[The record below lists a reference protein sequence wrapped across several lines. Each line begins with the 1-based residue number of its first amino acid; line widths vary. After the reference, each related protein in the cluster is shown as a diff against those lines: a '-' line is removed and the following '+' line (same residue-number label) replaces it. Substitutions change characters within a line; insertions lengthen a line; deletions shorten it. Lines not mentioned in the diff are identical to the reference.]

1 MLESLFRP
9 LFSPIGRYSISG
21 RGQGGVVRPDPV
33 NLQLVTGDTYFPNGP
48 PVALGGSNTN
58 GQGRNGH
65 VVGPS
70 KVKNIRFVDA
80 HAYVAPGSGTET
92 NSPAAACTWQRA
104 AEKLTGINTPVR
116 ALYSGANTGVSNPG
130 ELIFTDP
137 IAGMEWDADTTNY
150 SGFYR
155 TVPLVTDGM
164 SAVTNNGVGSAGFR
178 TTGGSQLLRAGG
190 GVLNNSG
197 TSSGPACPPA
207 MVLGI
212 PYVPMAC
219 VIGVLDSIGYFKD
232 DTNTSSTQGFFAR
245 AMRNVN
251 GHCFPWH
258 KQGIDA
264 NKIQNQMVAVA
275 PVQKRLWPYVTD
287 IFIQLGTNDISAGA
301 DLATMKARFLDLA
314 DYAYNT
320 VGPYGCY
327 LRIHASSII
336 PRGTLTG
343 AQNTVRNDYNAWL
356 AAGADGRLTKYHDI
370 IAEAGDY
377 NTYPNDT
384 IHPGPTPHAA
394 MAAKVSAGMAP
405 YVDPYFE
412 ARLAA

>member
-1 MLESLFRP
+1 VLNGLFAP
-9 LFSPIGRYSISG
+9 PFSPIGRYRISG

-33 NLQLVTGDTYFPNGP
+33 NLQLVTGDTHFPNGA
-48 PVALGGSNTN
+48 VVTLAGTNTN
-58 GQGRNGH
+58 NQGRNGH

-70 KVKNIRFVDA
+70 KVKNIIFVDA
-80 HAYVAPGSGTET
+80 HALVTPGSGIES
-92 NSPAAACTWQRA
+92 NSPVAQCTWQRA

-116 ALYSGANTGVSNPG
+116 ALYSGGNTKVSNPG
-130 ELIFTDP
+130 DLIFTDP
-137 IAGMEWDADTTNY
+137 VAGMEWDADTTNY

-155 TVPLVTDGM
+155 TVPTVTDAL
-164 SAVTNNGVGSAGFR
+164 SSVTNNSVGSAGFR
-178 TTGGSQLLRAGG
+178 TSGGSQLLRAGG

-197 TSSGPACPPA
+197 TSAGPACPPA

-212 PYVPMAC
+212 PYVPMAA
-219 VIGVLDSIGYFKD
+219 VIGVLDSIGTYKD

-245 AMRNVN
+245 AMRSVS

-275 PVQKRLWPYVTD
+275 PVQKLLWQYVTD
-287 IFIQLGTNDISAGA
+287 IFIQLGTNDIAAGA

-370 IAEAGDY
+370 ITAAGDY
-377 NTYPNDT
+377 TTYPNDQ
-384 IHPGPTPHAA
+384 IHPGPTPHAN
-394 MAAKVSAGMAP
+394 MAAVVSANMVP

>member
-1 MLESLFRP
+1 MLEPLFRS
-9 LFSPIGRYSISG
+9 LISPIGRYSISG
-21 RGQGGVVRPDPV
+21 RGQGGVVRPDPTQ
-33 NLQLVTGDTYFPNGP
+33 LQLVAGDTHFPNGA
-48 PVALGGSNTN
+48 PVALAGSNTN

-65 VVGPS
+65 KVGPS
-70 KVKNIRFVDA
+70 KVKNLVIVDA
-80 HAYVAPGSGTET
+80 HAMVTPGSGVES
-92 NSPAAACTWQRA
+92 NIPANTMTWQRA
-104 AEKLTGINTPVR
+104 AEKLSSGNTPVR
-116 ALYSGANTGVSNPG
+116 ALYAGGNTKVSNPG

-137 IAGMEWDADTTNY
+137 VPGMEWDADTVNY
-150 SGFYR
+150 TGFYR
-155 TVPLVTDGM
+155 TVPLVTDTM
-164 SAVTNNGVGSAGFR
+164 SSVTNNSIGSAGFR
-178 TTGGSQLLRAGG
+178 TSGGSQLLRSGG
-190 GVLNNSG
+190 GTLNNSG
-197 TSSGPACPPA
+197 TTGGPACPPA

-219 VIGVLDSIGYFKD
+219 VIMIVDSIGTYKD
-232 DTNTSSTQGFFAR
+232 DTNTSTTQGFMAR
-245 AMRNVN
+245 AMRDVA

-264 NKIQNQMVAVA
+264 NKIQNQMVAAA
-275 PVQKRLWPYVTD
+275 PVQKLLWPYVTD
-287 IFIQLGTNDISAGA
+287 IFIQLGTNDIAASA

-370 IAEAGDY
+370 IAAAGDY
-377 NTYPNDT
+377 NTYPADT
-384 IHPGPTPHAA
+384 IHPGPTQHAA
-394 MAAKVSAGMAP
+394 MAAVVAANMVA
-405 YVDPYFE
+405 YVDPYAE